1 VPGDLTFDRWTQF
14 SGRSLGSSAKKLTA
28 MKTAMQRPPHYF
40 LNKIVRVS
48 SWPLFP
54 VVIIFLLTGYA
65 MSGEYGLGALIDA
78 KRALAIHKMLH
89 APLIVLLLLHSL
101 PAMYLAIRRWVN
113 IPE

>member
-1 VPGDLTFDRWTQF
+1 M
-14 SGRSLGSSAKKLTA
+14 LTA
-28 MKTAMQRPPHYF
+28 MKTAMQRPPHYL

-89 APLIVLLLLHSL
+89 GPLIVLLLLHSL

-113 IPE
+113 ILE

>member
-1 VPGDLTFDRWTQF
+1 
-14 SGRSLGSSAKKLTA
+14 

-65 MSGEYGLGALIDA
+65 MSGGKPDRVRPI
-78 KRALAIHKMLH
+78 I
-89 APLIVLLLLHSL
+89 
-101 PAMYLAIRRWVN
+101 
-113 IPE
+113 